1 MTASQA
7 LTATRPSGRSLGWL
21 KVLPLL
27 PLALMSTP
35 APAVEEPRHEVLRA
49 LADRV
54 ELRRYAPYV
63 VAEVVLEAQG
73 TDAGSQAF
81 PILAGYIFG
90 KNKGERKMAM
100 TAPVTQTA
108 APMKMAM
115 TAPVTQQ
122 AATGGT
128 RVQFVLP
135 SDVTLATAPEPL
147 DPRVRLREEPATTW
161 AVIRYSGTWSQA
173 RYDEQLAALR
183 SAVAGAGLAAQGEP
197 VWARYNG
204 PMTPWFMRRN
214 EIWLA
219 VP

>member
-1 MTASQA
+1 MKRFADLGSRQHDARWGWMRA
-7 LTATRPSGRSLGWL
+7 LC
-21 KVLPLL
+21 LL
-27 PLALMSTP
+27 LVALMP
-35 APAVEEPRHEVLRA
+35 MHAAAVEEPRHEVLRV
-49 LADRV
+49 LDDRV

-63 VAEVVLEAQG
+63 VAEVVLDADAR
-73 TDAGSQAF
+73 DAGNQAF

-108 APMKMAM
+108 APVKLAM
-115 TAPVTQQ
+115 TAPVTQR
-122 AATGGT
+122 AADGGT

-135 SDVTLATAPEPL
+135 ADVTLATAPEPL
-147 DPRVRLREEPATTW
+147 DPRVRLREKPAANW
-161 AVIRYSGTWSQA
+161 AVLRYSGTWSQA
-173 RYDEQLAALR
+173 RYDEHLAALR
-183 SAVAGAGLAAQGEP
+183 TTLAAAGVVTEGAP

-219 VP
+219 VR